1 MKKIVLLSMLIC
13 MSALTLSAQ
22 ETDEAPK
29 AGIHVSGTS
38 YYVFGTSSPEIL
50 GNVSVGYNFF
60 NGWGV
65 SANGYLSNM
74 AKQDKMYGGSFD
86 VYYDSMRDNKLYL
99 IPSVGVGV
107 LDIENTV
114 KVTGNMAVK
123 LHYNIGRT
131 LFSEFKTKAMLSKN
145 MNLFLIGI
153 TIGVNF

>member
-1 MKKIVLLSMLIC
+1 MKKIVLLSMIVCL
-13 MSALTLSAQ
+13 STLSLSAR
-22 ETDEAPK
+22 ETEESKK

-38 YYVFGTSSPEIL
+38 YYVFGTPSPEIL

-65 SANGYLSNM
+65 SANGYLSDI
-74 AKQDKMYGGSFD
+74 AKQDKVYGGSLD
-86 VYYDSMRDNKLYL
+86 VYYDSMRDDKLYL

-114 KVTGNMAVK
+114 KVTGNMSVK

-131 LFSEFKTKAMLSKN
+131 LFSELETKAMLSKD

>member
-1 MKKIVLLSMLIC
+1 MKKTILLSMLVCI
-13 MSALTLSAQ
+13 SALSLSAR
-22 ETDEAPK
+22 ETDEEK
-29 AGIHVSGTS
+29 RTGIHVSGTS
-38 YYVFGTSSPEIL
+38 YYVLGASSPEIL

-65 SANGYLSNM
+65 SANGYMS
-74 AKQDKMYGGSFD
+74 AKQDNTYGGSLD
-86 VYYDSMRDNKLYL
+86 VYFDSMRDDKVYL

-107 LDIENTV
+107 LDIDNTM

-131 LFSEFKTKAMLSKN
+131 LFCELETKAMLSRN
-145 MNLFLIGI
+145 TNIFLLGI

>member
-1 MKKIVLLSMLIC
+1 
-13 MSALTLSAQ
+13 MSAQSLSAQ

-29 AGIHVSGTS
+29 VGIHVSGTS

-74 AKQDKMYGGSFD
+74 AKQDKMYGGSLD
-86 VYYDSMRDNKLYL
+86 VYFDSMRDDKLYL
-99 IPSVGVGV
+99 IPSVGVGI

-131 LFSEFKTKAMLSKN
+131 LFSELETKAMLSKD